1 VSSQLD
7 LPVSEEQPSLAFDA
21 EGRLHLAWVTSGAR
35 LGIAHA
41 VWDGATWAAPMWT
54 ETGAGSPV
62 LLANGDMR
70 VLWLEPDQATPVAPR
85 DVGEIARPLSDAML
99 PLPAAP
105 QAAAMAV
112 ANRHLAHGDSITW
125 GGYDDPDGSPATPY
139 PVVLEQLLDSNVVNS
154 EVINHGKPGEK
165 ARAAEARLREGM
177 ELYQSEFVQ
186 ILEGT
191 NDLTAG
197 QYSPAE
203 TSYHVRLLI
212 RAVKEYPGAQVVVST
227 LIPRLDKW
235 NGEVAETNQLLKRD
249 AGRENV
255 PIADAWQAFYNYGT
269 LEELFTD
276 DPREPGEKDRLHPN
290 SQGLA
295 IIANTFFQKMVEV
308 GMLPQDPNPPTA
320 QITSLPSQSGC
331 FVPVQWTGD
340 DGGGSGIA
348 TFDVQVQVN
357 GGAWAMWLPG
367 TPQYSG
373 FYIGADGQN
382 LSFRVR
388 ARDKVGNVGEYSAP
402 RSTQVRCDGVIYRAH
417 LPTVKRNSAAA
428 R

>member
-1 VSSQLD
+1 
-7 LPVSEEQPSLAFDA
+7 
-21 EGRLHLAWVTSGAR
+21 
-35 LGIAHA
+35 
-41 VWDGATWAAPMWT
+41 
-54 ETGAGSPV
+54 
-62 LLANGDMR
+62 
-70 VLWLEPDQATPVAPR
+70 
-85 DVGEIARPLSDAML
+85 
-99 PLPAAP
+99 
-105 QAAAMAV
+105 
-112 ANRHLAHGDSITW
+112 
-125 GGYDDPDGSPATPY
+125 
-139 PVVLEQLLDSNVVNS
+139 
-154 EVINHGKPGEK
+154 
-165 ARAAEARLREGM
+165 M
-177 ELYQSEFVQ
+177 ELYQPEFVQ
-186 ILEGT
+186 IMEGT
-191 NDLTAG
+191 NDLTGG
-197 QYSPAE
+197 QYSPAQ

-227 LIPRLDKW
+227 LIPRLDQW

-255 PIADAWQAFYNYGT
+255 PIADAWQAFYNYSA
-269 LEELFTD
+269 LEDLFTD

-295 IIANTFFQKMVEV
+295 IIASTFFQKMVEA

-340 DGGGSGIA
+340 DGGGSGVA
-348 TFDVQVQVN
+348 TFDAQVQVN
-357 GGAWAMWLPG
+357 GGAWTMWLSG
-367 TPQYSG
+367 TPQYGG

-402 RSTQVRCDGVIYRAH
+402 RSTQVRCDGEIYRAH
-417 LPTVKRNSAAA
+417 LPVVKRNSAAA